1 MNQTKQEGWERE
13 FDNAWVLQDRNDRDD
28 MKLFVKSLLSKNR
41 EEVLGEVR
49 EILPLYLAGEV
60 EEKYMNGW
68 NDCVKEIRDKFSS
81 LHPKEETKIFVGGSQ
96 GIKPKE

>member
-49 EILPLYLAGEV
+49 EILPLYLAGV
-60 EEKYMNGW
+60 
-68 NDCVKEIRDKFSS
+68 
-81 LHPKEETKIFVGGSQ
+81 VGV
-96 GIKPKE
+96 